1 MIWGREIR
9 LDFQKEQIMNRQ
21 ESALPSSRK
30 NIRGMDQEIADSWCS
45 TTSSTFQNHDALSSW
60 DSAMI
65 SYECVTSAPER
76 PMMIEA
82 AQYVS
87 WDS

>member
-1 MIWGREIR
+1 
-9 LDFQKEQIMNRQ
+9 MNRQ
-21 ESALPSSRK
+21 ESAPLSSRE
-30 NIRGMDQEIADSWCS
+30 NVREMGQESADSWCS
-45 TTSSTFQNHDALSSW
+45 TTLSTFQNHDAWSSW

>member
-1 MIWGREIR
+1 MIWGGEIR
-9 LDFQKEQIMNRQ
+9 QDFQKEQIMNRQ
-21 ESALPSSRK
+21 ESAPPSSRK
-30 NIRGMDQEIADSWCS
+30 NIRRIDKESADSWCS
-45 TTSSTFQNHDALSSW
+45 TTSSTFQNHDALSSC
-60 DSAMI
+60 DSAII

-82 AQYVS
+82 AQYFS

>member
-1 MIWGREIR
+1 
-9 LDFQKEQIMNRQ
+9 MNRQ
-21 ESALPSSRK
+21 ESAPPSSKK
-30 NIRGMDQEIADSWCS
+30 NIRGMDKESADSWCS
-45 TTSSTFQNHDALSSW
+45 MTSSTFQNHDAWSSW

-65 SYECVTSAPER
+65 SYELFTSAPER

>member
-21 ESALPSSRK
+21 ESAPHFSRK
-30 NIRGMDQEIADSWCS
+30 NIRGMDQESADSWCS
-45 TTSSTFQNHDALSSW
+45 TTSSTFQNHDAWSSW
-60 DSAMI
+60 GSAMI

>member
-1 MIWGREIR
+1 MIWGGEIGQ
-9 LDFQKEQIMNRQ
+9 DFQKEQIMNRQ
-21 ESALPSSRK
+21 ESAPPSSRK
-30 NIRGMDQEIADSWCS
+30 NIRRIDKESADSWCS

-65 SYECVTSAPER
+65 SYECVTSAPEC

-82 AQYVS
+82 AQYFS
-87 WDS
+87 WDN